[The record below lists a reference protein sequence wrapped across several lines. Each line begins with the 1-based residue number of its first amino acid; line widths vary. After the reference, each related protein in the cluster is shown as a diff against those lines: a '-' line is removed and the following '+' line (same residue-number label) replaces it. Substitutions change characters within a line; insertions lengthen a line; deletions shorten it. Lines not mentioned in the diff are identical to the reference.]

1 VQIITAT
8 EHVQTYVNV
17 CVHICISLPHFT
29 IRNTIRKLTIA
40 WPMQGDNSKL
50 LLQNSYL
57 IIMVPLQLHKNIILK
72 VFAALQVSSWTLD
85 NLRQSVSANN
95 MVESLY
101 NKIHLPQNIQ
111 MDNSKMLQNL
121 LKSCQLTL
129 RWGYF
134 NWALRQV
141 VNLLTK

>member
-1 VQIITAT
+1 
-8 EHVQTYVNV
+8 
-17 CVHICISLPHFT
+17 
-29 IRNTIRKLTIA
+29 
-40 WPMQGDNSKL
+40 MQGDNSKL

-129 RWGYF
+129 R
-134 NWALRQV
+134 
-141 VNLLTK
+141 